1 MTSPASKSPAQSLTG
16 KQTSYLRSLAHG
28 LKPVVQIGKNGW
40 SEGVRAE
47 IDGALLAHEL
57 IKVSLGRETPIDPAE
72 TAELIAKEN
81 KALVVQ
87 VIGKIVVVYRRHPQ
101 KPKIELP
108 KKRRGAAAAAAAAA
122 PAKKKGAYVPPEL
135 EEGEDD
141 DLDADDEDGEDF
153 DGDDEGFDDEDD
165 LDDDEE

>member
-1 MTSPASKSPAQSLTG
+1 MTSPASKSPVQSLTG
-16 KQTSYLRSLAHG
+16 KQTSYLRSLAHA

-57 IKVSLGRETPIDPAE
+57 IKVSLGRETPIDAAE
-72 TAELIAKEN
+72 AAELIAKEN

-108 KKRRGAAAAAAAAA
+108 KKRRGAAAAAAV

-141 DLDADDEDGEDF
+141 DGVDEDDDDG
-153 DGDDEGFDDEDD
+153 DGDDEDFDDEDD